1 MCPATTNFFS
11 SCVVPIG
18 SFRPDYDYDHEYDY
32 DFVRRILAL
41 MRTHYLAI
49 LLGLILVVTACADDP
64 GTPEAQVRAVIESA
78 REAAEEQSTRGVMR
92 HVSERYRDD
101 DGRDKTDLRNRLRLY
116 LMQQESLSLAITI
129 ESVELRTAARAEA
142 RMEVELA
149 GSAAER
155 LRSMSGVG
163 SRPLHL
169 TASFDLEEDGEWR
182 VIRAEWSR
190 GRE

>member
-1 MCPATTNFFS
+1 MCPATNFFS
-11 SCVVPIG
+11 SRVVPID

-149 GSAAER
+149 GSAADR

>member
-1 MCPATTNFFS
+1 MCPTTNFFS
-11 SCVVPIG
+11 SRVVPIG
-18 SFRPDYDYDHEYDY
+18 SFRPDYDCDHEYDR
-32 DFVRRILAL
+32 DFVRRILAR

-49 LLGLILVVTACADDP
+49 LLGLVLVVTACADDP
-64 GTPEAQVRAVIESA
+64 GTPEAQVRTVIESA

-101 DGRDKTDLRNRLRLY
+101 DGRDKSDLRNRLRLY
-116 LMQQESLSLAITI
+116 LMQQESLSLTIAI

-155 LRSMSGVG
+155 LRSMSGIG
-163 SRPLHL
+163 SRPLYL